1 MTLDQYNEAVKQIF
15 VEQQTIAA
23 ETIQQALAG
32 AANPMNPQFIA
43 LMNRQWVLIQRMM
56 KLNGEM
62 LLGIGNS

>member
-15 VEQQTIAA
+15 AEQQTIAT

-32 AANPMNPQFIA
+32 AAPMNPRFIA
-43 LMNRQWVLIQRMM
+43 LMNRQWELIQRMM

-62 LLGIGNS
+62 LLGIGKS